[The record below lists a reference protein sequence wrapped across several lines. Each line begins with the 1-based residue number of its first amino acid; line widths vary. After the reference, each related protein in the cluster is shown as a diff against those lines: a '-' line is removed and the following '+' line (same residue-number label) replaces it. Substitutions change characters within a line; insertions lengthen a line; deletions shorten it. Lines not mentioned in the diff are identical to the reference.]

1 MRMRTLSTTT
11 TIHNNSVTINKPLG
25 SILTMTLLLI
35 MSHASTGFITYST
48 RRSITMRRN
57 KTYQQS
63 YHYYPGKLKI
73 KQTYFMS
80 NIEEEENNISSN
92 NNKKRRKKKAD
103 LVDDND
109 NDNDNNN
116 DGESTVPTTSMLVA
130 DVRGR
135 PAGVVIDDLNWR
147 VEKLRLEEANKRRF
161 LKSGPRFLPYDECRK
176 WVQAWGERWIS
187 SEEWYVC
194 IRWNVVML
202 VIIIT

>member
-1 MRMRTLSTTT
+1 
-11 TIHNNSVTINKPLG
+11 
-25 SILTMTLLLI
+25 
-35 MSHASTGFITYST
+35 
-48 RRSITMRRN
+48 MRRN

-63 YHYYPGKLKI
+63 YHNYQGKLNI
-73 KQTYFMS
+73 KQTYLMS
-80 NIEEEENNISSN
+80 KIEEEENNISSN
-92 NNKKRRKKKAD
+92 NNKKRGKKKAD

-109 NDNDNNN
+109 NDNNNN

-194 IRWNVVML
+194 IRWNVVL
-202 VIIIT
+202 L